1 MAVLNWDYEYADLED
16 GEGQYD
22 NINLRNVNS
31 VDAVY
36 IPAEFPIDKGN
47 PFIEAL
53 PMPREGS
60 DVRRSYNRQIIGYDA
75 NKVAEMS
82 DYQRIR
88 AISQLRS
95 LRFPLPFDERLET
108 TVYNTLVTSYRNRKL
123 RGSFDTPIVYQAHDK
138 EQETFGSLK
147 GRKDGA
153 ANAGFSLIGYSG
165 CGKSTA
171 LGFAFDHIPQ
181 VIYHNINGYRIPQIV
196 YLNVS
201 CFHNNN
207 MSALYI
213 GIGVAIDEALENS
226 KPIYA
231 NIIKKEHTVG
241 EKEVKVNELIEKFNI
256 GLIVFDEIQLL
267 SFAPTDESDRSAS
280 KSSFGSLMTL
290 QNNTKVA
297 IGIVGTE
304 EAYEKMFPNLQTARR
319 IGQNINAS
327 TYCSSKSFFATLAKE
342 LLKYQWFDQKVDFD
356 KAMLQA
362 LYDESHGI
370 IDQMVG
376 IFSAMQ
382 YEYFYQ
388 DKSVTV
394 DAEYIKKVAGS
405 YYPGLYRLNKNLTS
419 ADAEKKRKAIIDKA
433 VSRQAEVAE
442 IASQKAFE
450 KELEKE
456 NPDAVPVE
464 TIIKNVNVL
473 TGYLADGQQYSDDD
487 IIVAY
492 NNIMKVKGDHSDE
505 KVLTHDVYT
514 LLTEMSLGA
523 PTTVLLPKKEPVAIK
538 AKNNKE
544 VMKKAVEDHTYIP
557 K

>member
-1 MAVLNWDYEYADLED
+1 MSVLNWDYEYADLED

-22 NINLRNVNS
+22 NINLRSVNS

-60 DVRRSYNRQIIGYDA
+60 DVRRSYNRQIIGYDTD
-75 NKVAEMS
+75 KVAEMS
-82 DYQRIR
+82 DYKRIR
-88 AISQLRS
+88 AISQLRA

-108 TVYNTLVTSYRNRKL
+108 TIYNTLVTSYRNRKL
-123 RGSFDTPIVYQAHDK
+123 RGSFDTPIEYSAHDT

-213 GIGVAIDEALENS
+213 GIGAAIDEALENS
-226 KPIYA
+226 KPIYTT
-231 NIIKKEHTVG
+231 IIKREHTVG
-241 EKEVKVNELIEKFNI
+241 EKEVKVNELVEKFNI

-267 SFAPTDESDRSAS
+267 SFSPTDESDRTS

-342 LLKYQWFDQKVDFD
+342 LLKYQWFDQRVNFD

-388 DKSVTV
+388 DKNVTINA
-394 DAEYIKKVAGS
+394 DYIKKVASS
-405 YYPGLYRLNKNLTS
+405 YYPGLSRLNKNLTS
-419 ADAEKKRKAIIDKA
+419 VDAEKKRKAIIDKA
-433 VSRQAEVAE
+433 FSRQAEVAE

-450 KELEKE
+450 KELERE
-456 NPDAVPVE
+456 NQDVPVD

-473 TGYLADGQQYSDDD
+473 TGYLTDGKQFSDDD
-487 IIVAY
+487 IIAAY
-492 NNIMKVKGDHSDE
+492 NNVLKIKGDHSNE
-505 KVLTHDVYT
+505 KVLTHDVYS
-514 LLTEMSLGA
+514 LLTEMALGNPVTA
-523 PTTVLLPKKEPVAIK
+523 LLPQKEPVLASTK
-538 AKNNKE
+538 TSKDM
-544 VMKKAVEDHTYIP
+544 MKKAITDHTYIP
-557 K
+557 Q

>member
-1 MAVLNWDYEYADLED
+1 MSVLNWDYEYADLED

-22 NINLRNVNS
+22 NINLRNINS

-75 NKVAEMS
+75 DKVAEMS
-82 DYQRIR
+82 DYKRIR
-88 AISQLRS
+88 AISQLRA

-108 TVYNTLVTSYRNRKL
+108 TIYNTLATSYRNRKL
-123 RGSFDTPIVYQAHDK
+123 RGSFDTPIEYSAHDT

-213 GIGVAIDEALENS
+213 GIGAAIDEALENS
-226 KPIYA
+226 KPIYTTM
-231 NIIKKEHTVG
+231 IKREHTVG

-267 SFAPTDESDRSAS
+267 SFAPADESDRNS

-342 LLKYQWFDQKVDFD
+342 LLKYQWFDQRVNFD

-388 DKSVTV
+388 DKNVTINA
-394 DAEYIKKVAGS
+394 DYIKKVAGS
-405 YYPGLYRLNKNLTS
+405 YYPGLSRLNKNLTS
-419 ADAEKKRKAIIDKA
+419 VDAEKKRKTIIDKA
-433 VSRQAEVAE
+433 FSRQAEVAE

-450 KELEKE
+450 KELERE
-456 NPDAVPVE
+456 NQDVPVD

-473 TGYLADGQQYSDDD
+473 TGYLTDGKQFSDDD
-487 IIVAY
+487 IIAAY
-492 NNIMKVKGDHSDE
+492 NNVLKIKGDHSDE

-514 LLTEMSLGA
+514 LLTEMALGEPVTA
-523 PTTVLLPKKEPVAIK
+523 FLSKKETAAIQSK
-538 AKNNKE
+538 PSKDI
-544 VMKKAVEDHTYIP
+544 MKKALEEHIYIP
-557 K
+557 Q

>member
-1 MAVLNWDYEYADLED
+1 MSVLNWDYEYADLED

-22 NINLRNVNS
+22 SINLHNVNS

-36 IPAEFPIDKGN
+36 IPAEFPMDKGN

-88 AISQLRS
+88 AISQLRA

-108 TVYNTLVTSYRNRKL
+108 TIYNTLVTSYRNRKL
-123 RGSFDTPIVYQAHDK
+123 RGSFDTPIEYNAHDT

-153 ANAGFSLIGYSG
+153 ANAGFSLIGFSG

-213 GIGVAIDEALENS
+213 GIGAAIDEALENS
-226 KPIYA
+226 KPIYT
-231 NIIKKEHTVG
+231 NIIKREHTVG
-241 EKEVKVNELIEKFNI
+241 EKEVKVNELVEKFNI

-267 SFAPTDESDRSAS
+267 SFSPTDESDRTS

-342 LLKYQWFDQKVDFD
+342 LLKYQWFDQRVNFD

-388 DKSVTV
+388 DKNVTINA
-394 DAEYIKKVAGS
+394 DYIKKVAGS
-405 YYPGLYRLNKNLTS
+405 YYPGLSRLNKNLAS
-419 ADAEKKRKAIIDKA
+419 VDAEKKRKAIIDKA
-433 VSRQAEVAE
+433 FSLQAEVAE

-450 KELEKE
+450 KEIEKE
-456 NPDAVPVE
+456 NRDIPVD
-464 TIIKNVNVL
+464 TIIKNINVL
-473 TGYLADGQQYSDDD
+473 TGYLADGKQFPDED
-487 IIVAY
+487 IITAY
-492 NNIMKVKGDHSDE
+492 NNVLKIKGDHSDE
-505 KVLTHDVYT
+505 KVLTHDVYS
-514 LLTEMSLGA
+514 LLTEMALGN
-523 PTTVLLPKKEPVAIK
+523 PVTTLLSKKETVPVSIK
-538 AKNNKE
+538 ASKD
-544 VMKKAVEDHTYIP
+544 VMKKALTDHTYIP
-557 K
+557 E

>member
-1 MAVLNWDYEYADLED
+1 MSVLRWTYEYATLEE

-22 NINLRNVNS
+22 NINLRNENC

-36 IPAEFPIDKGN
+36 IPAEFSIDKGN

-53 PMPREGS
+53 PRPREGS
-60 DVRRSYNRQIIGYDA
+60 DVRRSYNRQIIGYNADEVA
-75 NKVAEMS
+75 NMS
-82 DYQRIR
+82 DYKRIR
-88 AISQLRS
+88 AISLLRS

-108 TVYNTLVTSYRNRKL
+108 TIYNTLVTSYRNRKL
-123 RGSFDTPIVYQAHDK
+123 RGSFDTPIKYKAND
-138 EQETFGSLK
+138 EDEETFGSLK
-147 GRKDGA
+147 GRKDDA

-181 VIYHNINGYRIPQIV
+181 VIYHNTNGCRIPQIV

-213 GIGVAIDEALENS
+213 GIGAAIDEALENS
-226 KPIYA
+226 QPIYTT
-231 NIIKKEHTVG
+231 IIKRERTVG
-241 EKEVKVNELIEKFNI
+241 EKEVKVNELIERFNI

-267 SFAPTDESDRSAS
+267 SFSPEDESDKTS

-297 IGIVGTE
+297 IGVVGTE
-304 EAYEKMFPNLQTARR
+304 EAYKKMFPNLQTARR
-319 IGQNINAS
+319 TGQNINAS
-327 TYCSSKSFFATLAKE
+327 TYCSSKKFFATLAKD
-342 LLKYQWFDQKVDFD
+342 LLKYQWFDHRVNFD

-388 DKSVTV
+388 DKSVRI
-394 DAEYIKKVAGS
+394 DADYIRKVAGT
-405 YYPGLYRLNKNLTS
+405 YYPGLSRLNKNLAS
-419 ADAEKKRKAIIDKA
+419 ADAEKKRKAIVDKA
-433 VSRQAEVAE
+433 SARQSEIAE

-450 KELEKE
+450 NELSKD

-473 TGYLADGQQYSDDD
+473 AGFLADNMQFSDDD

-492 NNIMKVKGDHSDE
+492 NNIMKLKGDHSDE
-505 KVLTHDVYT
+505 KILTHDVYT
-514 LLTEMSLGA
+514 LLTEMSMGVPA
-523 PTTVLLPKKEPVAIK
+523 TTLVSKQKHARPQKTSNEA
-538 AKNNKE
+538 
-544 VMKKAVEDHTYIP
+544 MKKALEEHTYVP

>member
-1 MAVLNWDYEYADLED
+1 MSVLSWDYEYAVLED

-22 NINLRNVNS
+22 NINIRNVNS
-31 VDAVY
+31 VDAIY
-36 IPAEFPIDKGN
+36 IHAEFPMDKGN

-75 NKVAEMS
+75 DKVAEMS

-88 AISQLRS
+88 AISQLRA

-108 TVYNTLVTSYRNRKL
+108 TIYNALVTSYRNRKL
-123 RGSFDTPIVYQAHDK
+123 RGSFDTPIEYSAHDIT
-138 EQETFGSLK
+138 QETFGSLK

-213 GIGVAIDEALENS
+213 GIGAAIDEALENS
-226 KPIYA
+226 KPIYT
-231 NIIKKEHTVG
+231 NIIKREHTVG
-241 EKEVKVNELIEKFNI
+241 EKEIKVNELVEKFNI

-267 SFAPTDESDRSAS
+267 SFSPTDESDRSS

-327 TYCSSKSFFATLAKE
+327 TYCSSKSFFAALSKE
-342 LLKYQWFDQKVDFD
+342 LLKYQWFDHRVDFD
-356 KAMLQA
+356 KSMLQA

-388 DKSVTV
+388 DKNITINA
-394 DAEYIKKVAGS
+394 DYIKKVAGS
-405 YYPGLYRLNKNLTS
+405 YYPGLSRLNKNLAP
-419 ADAEKKRKAIIDKA
+419 ADAEKKRKAIVDNA
-433 VSRQAEVAE
+433 LLRQAEVAE

-456 NPDAVPVE
+456 NSDISVD

-473 TGYLADGQQYSDDD
+473 TGYLTDGKQFADED
-487 IIVAY
+487 IITAY
-492 NNIMKVKGDHSDE
+492 NNVMKLKGDHSDE
-505 KVLTHDVYT
+505 KLLTHDVYT
-514 LLTEMSLGA
+514 LLTEMALGGPA
-523 PTTVLLPKKEPVAIK
+523 IVLVQKKEETPIFEK
-538 AKNNKE
+538 TSKD
-544 VMKKAVEDHTYIP
+544 VMKKTIIEHTYIP
-557 K
+557 Q

>member
-1 MAVLNWDYEYADLED
+1 MSVLSWDYEYAMLDE

-22 NINLRNVNS
+22 NINLRNVNC

-36 IPAEFPIDKGN
+36 IPAEFSMDSGN

-53 PMPREGS
+53 PRPREGV

-75 NKVAEMS
+75 EKVANMS

-108 TVYNTLVTSYRNRKL
+108 TIYNTLVTSYRNRKL
-123 RGSFDTPIVYQAHDK
+123 RGSFNTPIEYKAHD
-138 EQETFGSLK
+138 EDMETFGSMK

-213 GIGVAIDEALENS
+213 GIGAAIDEALENS
-226 KPIYA
+226 KPIYTT
-231 NIIKKEHTVG
+231 IIKKEHTVG
-241 EKEVKVNELIEKFNI
+241 EKEIKVNELIERFNI

-267 SFAPTDESDRSAS
+267 SFSPTDESDKTS

-327 TYCSSKSFFATLAKE
+327 TYCSSKSFFAVLAKE
-342 LLKYQWFDQKVDFD
+342 LLKYQWFDQHVNFD
-356 KAMLQA
+356 KVMLQA

-370 IDQMVG
+370 IDQIVG
-376 IFSAMQ
+376 IYSAMQ

-388 DKSVTV
+388 DKSVEINA
-394 DAEYIKKVAGS
+394 DYIKKVAGS
-405 YYPGLYRLNKNLTS
+405 YYPGLSRLNKNLAS
-419 ADAEKKRKAIIDKA
+419 VDAEKKRKAIIDKA
-433 VSRQAEVAE
+433 SARQSEIAE
-442 IASQKAFE
+442 IVSQKAFE
-450 KELEKE
+450 KELSK
-456 NPDAVPVE
+456 DSSDVVPIE
-464 TIIKNVNVL
+464 AIIKNVNVL
-473 TGYLADGQQYSDDD
+473 TGFLADNMQFSDDD
-487 IIVAY
+487 IIAAY
-492 NNIMKVKGDHSDE
+492 NNVMKIKTDHSDE

-514 LLTEMSLGA
+514 LLTEMTMGV
-523 PTTVLLPKKEPVAIK
+523 PTTVLIPEKKPVK
-538 AKNNKE
+538 AQKTSSE
-544 VMKKAVEDHTYIP
+544 VMKKALEDHIYVP

>member
-1 MAVLNWDYEYADLED
+1 MSVLTWDYEYADLQD

-22 NINLRNVNS
+22 NINLHNVNA
-31 VDAVY
+31 VNAVY
-36 IPAEFPIDKGN
+36 IPAEFEMDKGN

-53 PMPREGS
+53 PLPREGV
-60 DVRRSYNRQIIGYDA
+60 DVRRSYNKQINGYDA
-75 NKVAEMS
+75 DKVAEMS

-88 AISQLRS
+88 AISQLRE

-108 TVYNTLVTSYRNRKL
+108 TIYNTLVTSYRNRKL
-123 RGSFDTPIVYQAHDK
+123 RGSVDVPISYDAGDEK
-138 EQETFGSLK
+138 QETVGLLK

-181 VIYHNINGYRIPQIV
+181 VIYHNIDGYRIPQIV

-207 MSALYI
+207 MSALYV
-213 GIGVAIDEALENS
+213 GIGAAIDDALENS
-226 KPIYA
+226 NPVYA
-231 NIIKKEHTVG
+231 TIVKREHTVG
-241 EKEVKVNELIEKFNI
+241 EKEAKVNELIEKFNI

-267 SFAPTDESDRSAS
+267 SFSTNDNDQSNSSR
-280 KSSFGSLMTL
+280 SSFGSLMTL

-304 EAYEKMFPNLQTARR
+304 EAYTKMFPNLQTARR

-327 TYCSSKSFFATLAKE
+327 TYCSSKSFFAVLAKE
-342 LLKYQWFDQKVDFD
+342 LLKYQWFDHKVNFD
-356 KAMLQA
+356 KSMLQT

-388 DKSVTV
+388 DKNVTI
-394 DAEYIKKVAGS
+394 DSAYIKKIASS
-405 YYPGLYRLNKNLTS
+405 YYPGLSRLNKNLAST
-419 ADAEKKRKAIIDKA
+419 DAEQKRKAIIDNA
-433 VSRQAEVAE
+433 MSRQSEIAE

-450 KELEKE
+450 KEIE
-456 NPDAVPVE
+456 NAHPDAIPLE

-473 TGYLADGQQYSDDD
+473 TGFLADSKTFSEDD
-487 IIVAY
+487 IVMAY
-492 NNIMKVKGDHSDE
+492 NNVMKIKGDHTDE
-505 KVLTHDVYT
+505 KVLTNDVYT
-514 LLTEMSLGA
+514 LLTEMNSENAVATLVKQENVV
-523 PTTVLLPKKEPVAIK
+523 PVSPKTSKEIMQK
-538 AKNNKE
+538 ALSE
-544 VMKKAVEDHTYIP
+544 HTYMP